1 MSQSGNRILQGVGVI
16 LALVLALSAP
26 AQQRSRG
33 KKDTPRVGST
43 ILDDS
48 TKMVYGPKT
57 TVWTTEADLFKNHPN
72 YRPLD
77 TTLQEYHRWPYLQR
91 FHNVYQDLGVMGT
104 ALNEIFPSAPT
115 LIGAT
120 SGFKSYAPYYDSQE
134 PVYFDTKSPFSRFK
148 LIWGGKGRAMT
159 DVNFSRN
166 INPLWNFG
174 FNYRPIL
181 VEKQLGSFAG
191 NDIMVTSHYY
201 DFYTTFQS
209 KNKRYFLLFNFRR
222 IRHQVQETGGIDT
235 LASPGDLVYSPN
247 ARPRFTQ
254 TKTEEFRASFHIYQQ
269 IQLASPFQL
278 YHQADFITQ
287 ENRFESKD
295 PGNLFDA
302 TIVDSTIT
310 QDLATFSSMR
320 QEFGVKGN
328 LGKTYY
334 SAYYKLRT
342 YRYTDRYLEG
352 LTLPVETNGSE
363 NYLGVRVGMQIDS
376 VTDFS
381 GAAEV
386 LMGGFYKLEAEIA
399 TPWLDASFRN
409 SISKPGFLQQIYRG
423 SRDYWSQAL
432 TGVNTT
438 QAKAMVKLGSQD
450 VGVRIGGT
458 LTLFNRYVFFKQVSP
473 GPDGQ
478 RVLPVQSTG
487 NQIIFCPELSASMR
501 FFRHFYF
508 RPHVIYSSVI
518 RNDDLA
524 IKLPKLFVNAS
535 LSYENILFKG
545 RLQLNMGADLFWR
558 STYQALAYDTPTQ
571 SFYVQEDY
579 YTKAFPV
586 VDLFAACKMGRVRFF
601 FKYNN
606 LIQAIVGTGYQLT
619 PSYPG
624 QRSVLDIGF
633 EFMLF
638 D

>member
-1 MSQSGNRILQGVGVI
+1 MSHRGYRILRGVGFV
-16 LALVLALSAP
+16 LALVLALSVS

-33 KKDTPRVGST
+33 KKETPRVGST

-72 YRPLD
+72 FRPLD
-77 TTLQEYHRWPYLQR
+77 TTLTEYHDWTYQQR
-91 FHNVYQDLGVMGT
+91 FHNFKQDLGVMGT
-104 ALNEIFPSAPT
+104 ALNEIFPSSPT

-159 DVNFSRN
+159 EVNFSRN
-166 INPLWNFG
+166 INPGWNFG

-209 KNKRYFLLFNFRR
+209 KNERYFLLINFRR
-222 IRHQVQETGGIDT
+222 IRHQVLETGGVDT
-235 LASPGDLVYSPN
+235 LSSPGDLVYSPN
-247 ARPRFTQ
+247 AKPRFTQ
-254 TKTEEFRASFHIYQQ
+254 AKTEEFRASFHIYQQ
-269 IQLASPFQL
+269 YQLASPFQL
-278 YHQADFITQ
+278 YHLADFITQ

-295 PGNLFDA
+295 PNNLFDA
-302 TIVDSTIT
+302 TIVDSTVT
-310 QDLATFSSMR
+310 RDLATFSSMR

-328 LGKTYY
+328 MGKAYY
-334 SAYYKLRT
+334 STYYKLRT
-342 YRYTDRYLEG
+342 YRYTDKYLEG
-352 LTLPVETNGSE
+352 LSLPVETSGVE
-363 NYLGVRVGMQIDS
+363 NYLGVRVGMQLDS

-381 GAAEV
+381 GAAE
-386 LMGGFYKLEAEIA
+386 LLLGGYHKLEAEIIS
-399 TPWLDASFRN
+399 PWLDASFMN
-409 SISKPGFLQQIYRG
+409 SISKPGFLQQVYRG
-423 SRDYWSQAL
+423 SHDYWSQRL
-432 TGVNTT
+432 SGVNTT
-438 QAKAMVKLGSQD
+438 QAKAMAKFGSSNM
-450 VGVRIGGT
+450 GIKIGGT
-458 LTLFNRYVFFKQVSP
+458 LTLFDHYVFFKQVSP

-478 RVLPVQSTG
+478 TVLPLQSTG
-487 NQIIFCPELSASMR
+487 NQIILSPELNASLR
-501 FFRHFYF
+501 FLRHIYL
-508 RPHVIYSSVI
+508 RPQIIYSNVI

-524 IKLPKLFVNAS
+524 IKVPNLFVNAK
-535 LSYENILFKG
+535 LSYENLLFKG
-545 RLQLNMGADLFWR
+545 KLQLNAGADFFWR

-571 SFYVQEDY
+571 SFYVQENE

-606 LIQAIVGTGYQLT
+606 LIQSFTGTGYQLT

-624 QRSVLDIGF
+624 QRSVFDLGF